1 MQNGEKVWECV
12 FKAVE
17 VLESVLKAVEVSESV
32 PKADSVSKT
41 EKTCQKL
48 RVYA

>member
-1 MQNGEKVWECV
+1 M